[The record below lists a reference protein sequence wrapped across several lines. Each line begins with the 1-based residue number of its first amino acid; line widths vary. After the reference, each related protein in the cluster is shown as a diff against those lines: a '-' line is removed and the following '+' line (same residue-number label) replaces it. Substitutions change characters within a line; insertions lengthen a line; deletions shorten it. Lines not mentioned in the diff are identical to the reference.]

1 MARPNDILIKPV
13 ITEKMTD
20 QGDDYNK
27 YGFIVDRK
35 ANKIQIRNAVEE
47 MYGVT
52 VESVNTM
59 RYRGKQRSRYTR
71 AGIIRGRENSY
82 KKAIVTLV
90 EGDTIDFYSNI

>member
-27 YGFIVDRK
+27 YGFIVDKK

-52 VESVNTM
+52 VDSVNTM

>member
-1 MARPNDILIKPV
+1 MAKANDILIKPI

-27 YGFIVDRK
+27 YGFIVDKK

-52 VESVNTM
+52 VDSVNTTI
-59 RYRGKQRSRYTR
+59 YRGKERSRYTR
-71 AGIIRGRENSY
+71 AGIIKGRENSF

-90 EGDTIDFYSNI
+90 EGDSIDFYSNI

>member
-1 MARPNDILIKPV
+1 MARINDILIKPI
-13 ITEKMTD
+13 ITEKMTE

-27 YGFIVDRK
+27 YGFIVDKK

-52 VESVNTM
+52 VDSVNTM

-71 AGIIRGRENSY
+71 AGIIRGKENSF

>member
-1 MARPNDILIKPV
+1 MIKPV
-13 ITEKMTD
+13 ITEKMTE
-20 QGDDYNK
+20 QGEDYNK
-27 YGFIVDRK
+27 YSFIVNK
-35 ANKIQIRNAVEE
+35 NANKIQIRNAVEE

-52 VESVNTM
+52 VDSVNTM

-90 EGDTIDFYSNI
+90 ESDTIDFYSNI

>member
-1 MARPNDILIKPV
+1 MARINDILIKPL
-13 ITEKMTD
+13 ITEKMTE
-20 QGDDYNK
+20 QGDDFNK
-27 YGFIVDRK
+27 YGFIVDKK

-52 VESVNTM
+52 VDSVNTM

-71 AGIIRGRENSY
+71 AGIIRGKENSF

>member
-1 MARPNDILIKPV
+1 MARRNDILIKPV
-13 ITEKMTD
+13 ITEKMTE
-20 QGDDYNK
+20 QGEDYNK
-27 YGFIVDRK
+27 YSFIVNK
-35 ANKIQIRNAVEE
+35 NANKIQIRNAVEE

-52 VESVNTM
+52 VDSVNTM

-90 EGDTIDFYSNI
+90 ESDTIDFYSNI